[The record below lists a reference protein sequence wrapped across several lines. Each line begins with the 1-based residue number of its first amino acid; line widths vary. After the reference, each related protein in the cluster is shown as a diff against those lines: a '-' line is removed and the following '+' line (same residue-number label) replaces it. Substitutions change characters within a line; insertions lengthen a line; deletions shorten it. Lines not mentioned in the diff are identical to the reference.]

1 MNKRNFESTSIT
13 GLLASAVLAAILIST
28 AGPVGAQDAKPPD
41 AKPPE
46 KGWETSASAGLA
58 MARGNSKSFMVSA
71 GINSS
76 RKWSKDEAL
85 LGGSAGYGT
94 STAVNRADGLP
105 DTETKS
111 DDYLKGFA
119 QWNHLFSETLYGG
132 LRLDATHDDIADVNY
147 RFTLSPLAGYYF
159 IKNATTMLA
168 GEAGPSFIYEQVGG
182 DEQFYVGLRLAE
194 RFEHKFKSGARVWQ
208 TAEIIPQVDDFEN
221 FIFNFEIGAEAPL
234 TKKLSIRAVLQDT
247 YDNQPAKVTGAA
259 GTKDKLKND
268 AKLIAGLSY
277 KF

>member
-1 MNKRNFESTSIT
+1 MNKRYLESPSLT
-13 GLLASAVLAAILIST
+13 GLLVPAVLTTILIS
-28 AGPVGAQDAKPPD
+28 AASPGGAQDAKPEA

-46 KGWETSASAGLA
+46 KGWETSASAGLT

-71 GINSS
+71 GINTS

-119 QWNHLFSETLYGG
+119 QWNHLFSETLYVG

-159 IKNATTMLA
+159 IKSATTTLA

-182 DEQFYVGLRLAE
+182 DEQFYVGVRLAE
-194 RFEHKFKSGARVWQ
+194 RFEHKFTSGARVWQ
-208 TAEIIPQVDDFEN
+208 TAEIIPQVDDFSN
-221 FIFNFEIGAEAPL
+221 FIFNFEIGVEAPI
-234 TKKLSIRAVLQDT
+234 TKKFSVRAVLQDT

-259 GTKDKLKND
+259 GTREKLKND
-268 AKLIAGLSY
+268 AKLIAGLAY